1 MLSGLL
7 FVIINISLINNI
19 GNMVV
24 CGGVKLLLERLY
36 CYSLYFLLLLI
47 GFLFLTV
54 DLSEW
59 NDKFLIIIL
68 IINFVIFGGYN
79 SLLD

>member
-1 MLSGLL
+1 MLFGLL
-7 FVIINISLINNI
+7 FVIINISLINI

-24 CGGVKLLLERLY
+24 CGGVKLLLERLR

-79 SLLD
+79 LLLD

>member
-1 MLSGLL
+1 MLFGLL

-24 CGGVKLLLERLY
+24 CGGVKLLLERLR
-36 CYSLYFLLLLI
+36 CYSIYFLLLLI

>member
-1 MLSGLL
+1 MLFVLL

-24 CGGVKLLLERLY
+24 CGGVKLLLERLN

-68 IINFVIFGGYN
+68 IINFVIFDGYN

>member
-1 MLSGLL
+1 MLFGLL

-24 CGGVKLLLERLY
+24 CGGVKLLLERLR

>member
-1 MLSGLL
+1 MLFGLL
-7 FVIINISLINNI
+7 FVIINISLINI

-24 CGGVKLLLERLY
+24 CGGVKLLLERLR

-47 GFLFLTV
+47 GFLFLMV

>member
-1 MLSGLL
+1 MLFGLL

-24 CGGVKLLLERLY
+24 CGGVKLLLERLC

-47 GFLFLTV
+47 GFLFLMV

-79 SLLD
+79 LLLD

>member
-1 MLSGLL
+1 MLFGLL
-7 FVIINISLINNI
+7 FVIINISLINI

-24 CGGVKLLLERLY
+24 CGGVKLLLERLR

>member
-1 MLSGLL
+1 MLFGLL

-24 CGGVKLLLERLY
+24 CGGVKLLLERLR

-47 GFLFLTV
+47 GFLFLMV